1 MGREVVEEVV
11 QVEVEV
17 EVERVFPSWTVRGL
31 ACSGVEAEGEIGH
44 CSGGGE

>member
-1 MGREVVEEVV
+1 MVGREVVEEVV
-11 QVEVEV
+11 QVEV